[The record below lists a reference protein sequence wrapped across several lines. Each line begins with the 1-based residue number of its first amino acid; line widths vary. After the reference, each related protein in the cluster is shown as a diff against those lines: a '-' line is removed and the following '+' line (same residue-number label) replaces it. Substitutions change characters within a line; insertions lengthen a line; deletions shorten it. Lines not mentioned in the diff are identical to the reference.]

1 MKKYWKPILMLLLL
15 SPAIPELTT
24 GSTPLYRFLNPLVFI
39 MLMISY
45 GVPAIIYRELMV
57 ALNYDYKQLLLLGL
71 VQGVYVEGI
80 LVNTYYN
87 PETDKNGIFGYY
99 GRFMGINWPWAAY
112 LTIFHSIY
120 SVLVPIMITHS
131 LFPNIKGE
139 RLTSNNGLKLLILL
153 ALVNA
158 LIFNLSPETYK
169 PPEQYHIFSLI
180 LIALFIIAADKLGR
194 LDVRLAKLCSSKIL
208 LSYPVIL
215 VIILFYATSRILHP
229 LLHIILGI
237 LSYMFLLGVING
249 CNIRNS
255 SLEWVVSS
263 RLLLGMN
270 ITGII
275 TGLLNPSLRHVIVP
289 NTVFIIFLVTLQA
302 IRRRSS
308 AVDKRLVA

>member
-1 MKKYWKPILMLLLL
+1 
-15 SPAIPELTT
+15 
-24 GSTPLYRFLNPLVFI
+24 
-39 MLMISY
+39 
-45 GVPAIIYRELMV
+45 
-57 ALNYDYKQLLLLGL
+57 
-71 VQGVYVEGI
+71 
-80 LVNTYYN
+80 
-87 PETDKNGIFGYY
+87 
-99 GRFMGINWPWAAY
+99 MGINWPWAAY

-308 AVDKRLVA
+308 SVANRLVA